1 MHYESE
7 VRKYQRELNVIR
19 EEQVEKDS
27 TLDKI
32 QKNYERQLKELELK
46 EAQLESLR
54 NQGCKD
60 QTEIREL
67 KTFYDEAKLDGDR
80 LRKDRERR
88 QDAELADGKTKE

>member
-27 TLDKI
+27 TLEKI

-46 EAQLESLR
+46 EA
-54 NQGCKD
+54 
-60 QTEIREL
+60 
-67 KTFYDEAKLDGDR
+67 
-80 LRKDRERR
+80 
-88 QDAELADGKTKE
+88 